1 MSDATAA
8 RKGDWI
14 QTVTGRPFWPLDPRA
29 EEMDIRDIA
38 HSLSMQCRF
47 GGHCH
52 RFYSVAEHSVWCSL
66 VALRSADTYMFCKGL
81 WAAVKRA
88 RRWWGTGEPHDIPV
102 EDIQRA
108 LAALMHDAAEA
119 YLIDLPKPVK
129 ASMPEY
135 RDIEN
140 GVENVIWRRF
150 NLPLVPHHEI
160 KRIDTRML
168 VTEIQHLMTLP
179 PFPWMVN
186 DDPYPLR
193 GDTLGCDAADARRSF
208 MEMWKLLH
216 QMLGIEPATVTVPE
230 S

>member
-1 MSDATAA
+1 MSDATAG

-14 QTVTGRPFWPLDPRA
+14 QTVTGRPFWPLDPRV
-29 EEMDIRDIA
+29 EELDIRDIA
-38 HSLSMQCRF
+38 HSLAMQCRF

-52 RFYSVAEHSVWCSL
+52 RFYSVAEHSVWCALVSL
-66 VALRSADTYMFCKGL
+66 RPADCYMFCKNQ
-81 WAAVKRA
+81 WAAVKKVK
-88 RRWWGTGEPHDIPV
+88 RWFGDGNPKDFIET
-102 EDIQRA
+102 DIQRA

-119 YLIDLPKPVK
+119 YLVDLPKPVK
-129 ASMPEY
+129 LSLPDY
-135 RDIEN
+135 RVIE
-140 GVENVIWRRF
+140 GEVEKVIWRRF
-150 NLPLVPHHEI
+150 NLPLVPHCEI

-179 PFPWMVN
+179 PFPWMVE

-193 GDTLGCDAADARRSF
+193 GETLGCDPADARRSF

-216 QMLGIEPATVTVPE
+216 QMLGLEPAQVAQA